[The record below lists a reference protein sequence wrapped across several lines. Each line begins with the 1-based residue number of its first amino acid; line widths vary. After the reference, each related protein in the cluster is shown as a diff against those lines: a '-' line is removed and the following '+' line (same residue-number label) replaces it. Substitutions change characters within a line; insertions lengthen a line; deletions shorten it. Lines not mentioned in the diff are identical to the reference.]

1 MNSAPFFKEREWSLL
16 ALQVWM
22 PMNGNTNNQGIGD
35 ITISGSPSYTENGKL
50 GTKYLS
56 SSSNIY
62 IDVPAITSTKTC
74 TFAFWA
80 YVINESITSNWTKV
94 ATIHDQGT
102 NSGSNMRIEVCPKN
116 FQNGIYCFSN
126 HNNTSYG
133 LTSGSIVSPTG
144 GYYDEWVHFCFVS
157 DGTIFSRYMNGEL
170 IGTCPYDGKATFSGR
185 FGLLNN
191 NICYK
196 QDIRIY
202 DNALSPREIKEL
214 AKGLICHYPL
224 NDPYPTASI
233 NKYSGDYF
241 EGRANNGGGDDIT
254 CTKLENERGYNYKYI
269 YTGTGTNSWKSI
281 NFPVFSFTP
290 GKKYDYSCKVRC
302 NACTSNVFFELR
314 ASRMNND
321 WDRPKQATV
330 CSSSLADGK
339 WHEYHLIITL
349 EETSDRSGT
358 TYKTAPLIEF
368 YTGAMTTKDAVFSF
382 DFDLKDVQVTEC
394 DVNTPISNG
403 AWNDGIVYDVSGY
416 GNHGSAKSDY
426 ISYNNDSPRYD
437 GSYKLL
443 NGKQVYVYIP
453 NFAFENMSKGTVNIW
468 INRHS
473 TDDVWRTYLYFA
485 NSYNWVG
492 QALDFIIIGSTG
504 SQSITMD
511 CCSNCSTREPALN
524 TWNMYTITWDL
535 ETHTSKHYFNGN
547 LINTITNDRIDT
559 EYASKHNGHFIGNI
573 YTKDNSSTSDY
584 SLSDFRLYAT
594 TLSDQDIKQLYDT
607 PVSLTNNGTLMTQG
621 EFKEM

>member
-1 MNSAPFFKEREWSLL
+1 MNSAPFVQRKEWSLL
-16 ALQVWM
+16 ALQVWLNTQNNLENHGLGT
-22 PMNGNTNNQGIGD
+22 MN
-35 ITISGSPSYTENGKL
+35 ITASASPSYIDDKFGKSLSMGSYYLKIPWEYDSEELTIALWVKPKTPRAYSDIFAIGEYDNRFEVNTTTGYYWFSDSKNLIGGNTHLTGLSNDTWYHIAFIMDETSGKFYVNGSLIVEK
-50 GTKYLS
+50 TKVNNLS
-56 SSSNIY
+56 DIWGSN
-62 IDVPAITSTKTC
+62 K
-74 TFAFWA
+74 
-80 YVINESITSNWTKV
+80 SITIGSRIK
-94 ATIHDQGT
+94 GT
-102 NSGSNMRIEVCPKN
+102 NLYN
-116 FQNGIYCFSN
+116 
-126 HNNTSYG
+126 SYM
-133 LTSGSIVSPTG
+133 S
-144 GYYDEWVHFCFVS
+144 
-157 DGTIFSRYMNGEL
+157 
-170 IGTCPYDGKATFSGR
+170 
-185 FGLLNN
+185 
-191 NICYK
+191 
-196 QDIRIY
+196 DIRIY
-202 DNALSPREIKEL
+202 DNAISPREIKEL
-214 AKGLICHYPL
+214 AKGMICHYPL

-233 NKYSGDYF
+233 NKYSGDFF
-241 EGRANNGGGDDIT
+241 EGKANNGGGDDIT
-254 CTKLENERGYNYKYI
+254 CTKLENERGYNYKYT
-269 YTGTGTNSWKSI
+269 YTGTGTNTWKSI

-302 NACTSNVFFELR
+302 NACTSNVVFELR

-321 WDRPKQATV
+321 WTRPKSTTV

-358 TYKTAPLIEF
+358 TCKTAPLIEF

-621 EFKEM
+621 EFIEK